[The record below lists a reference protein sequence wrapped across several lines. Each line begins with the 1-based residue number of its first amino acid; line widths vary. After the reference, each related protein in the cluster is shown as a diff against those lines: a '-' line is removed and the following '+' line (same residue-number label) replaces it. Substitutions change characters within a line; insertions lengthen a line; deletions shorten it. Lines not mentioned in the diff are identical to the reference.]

1 MTEAAFELAP
11 CGLVVCDG
19 NGSIVAANRFFREM
33 SGYDGGTKTFGRCLT
48 RPSQF
53 ILSAKLLPQLNQ
65 SGEASEIALT
75 LNGPDGDSIPVLV
88 NARHDGDGFHYAIF
102 PARERREYESEYLN
116 AKKKLTQY
124 SDYLRMAERLAHLG
138 HWHGNL
144 VTRETYWSPET
155 YAIFGCDPETFTPR
169 IGETMVLYHP
179 DDRKDILAT
188 VDAAVA
194 GNGEFSFR
202 ARCIRRDT
210 GEIRHIETNG
220 VCERDESGQA
230 IGLFGVVQ
238 DLTDLLRAQDAT
250 EASEARYRLLADS
263 SNDIISVFDLDGTI
277 DYVSPAI
284 EKLLGFTPAE
294 VIGKNVR
301 DIVHPDDF
309 RLTQAA
315 FAGYVRSGDWSA
327 VPRVQY
333 RARHK
338 NGHIVW
344 LEASPRAMLGPD
356 GKIAKLQ
363 DVVRDITERKAVEAA
378 LEDAMVEANAA
389 ADAKSQFLATMSHEL
404 RTPLTSIIG
413 FSALLRD
420 VVQDEEPRRF
430 SQRIWTAS
438 QGLLALIN
446 DILDHSKLEAGQ
458 LELDIAPCSANELM
472 LEVAETLEVQAQA
485 KGLFLTVDTDDDMPL
500 MLLDEVRMR
509 QILMNLAGNAVK
521 FTQDGGV
528 TIALHWRGDRLQVTI
543 TDTGP
548 GISPEGQK
556 RLFKRFSQVDH
567 TTNGTGLGL
576 MISKQLVELMGGR
589 ISVES
594 SPGNGSMF
602 WFDIPVQVCEGD
614 ADEEVGPEVAAET
627 GFILVADDHAAN
639 RELIATLMRSQG
651 YSVDTVP
658 DGGEALQACLERRYD
673 LILMDVNMPV
683 MDGLVA
689 TQGIRASCE
698 LNARTP
704 IVGVSAG
711 GESRRRICLG
721 AGMNAMVEKPIRP
734 AVLTATVAEWLAQ
747 SQGDFPHVRTG

>member
-11 CGLVVCDG
+11 CGLVVCDNDG
-19 NGSIVAANRFFREM
+19 TIVAANRYFRAM
-33 SGYDGGTKTFGRCLT
+33 SGYDGGPKTFGRCLT

-53 ILSAKLLPQLNQ
+53 ILSAKLLPELNLT
-65 SGEASEIALT
+65 GEASEIALSLT
-75 LNGPDGDSIPVLV
+75 GPDGDSVPILL
-88 NARHDGDGFHYAIF
+88 NARRDGDHFHYAVF
-102 PARERREYESEYLN
+102 PAKERREYETEYLN

-138 HWHGNL
+138 HWHGNM
-144 VTRETYWSPET
+144 VTKETYWSPET

-169 IGETMVLYHP
+169 FGETMALYHP
-179 DDRKDILAT
+179 DDREEIRAI
-188 VDAAVA
+188 VEAAIA

-202 ARCIRRDT
+202 ARCIRHDS

-220 VCERDESGQA
+220 VCERDESGKA
-230 IGLFGVVQ
+230 IGLFGVVH
-238 DLTDLLRAQDAT
+238 DLSDILSAQEAT

-263 SNDIISVFDLDGTI
+263 SNDIISVFGLDGAI
-277 DYVSPAI
+277 EYLSPAV

-294 VIGKNVR
+294 LTGRNVR
-301 DIVHPDDF
+301 DIVLPEDYPVT
-309 RLTQAA
+309 RAA
-315 FAGYVRSGDWSA
+315 FASYVRGGDWSA

-338 NGHIVW
+338 QGHIVW

-378 LEDAMVEANAA
+378 LEDAMVDANAA
-389 ADAKSQFLATMSHEL
+389 AEAKSQFLATMSHEL

-413 FSALLRD
+413 FSALLRE
-420 VVQDEEPRRF
+420 VVESEEPRRY

-458 LELDIAPCSANELM
+458 LELDLAPCSANELM
-472 LEVAETLEVQAQA
+472 QEVADLLEVQAHA

-509 QILMNLAGNAVK
+509 QILINLAGNAVK
-521 FTQDGGV
+521 FTGDGGV
-528 TIALHWRGDRLQVTI
+528 TIALHWRGDRLQVTV

-548 GISPEGQK
+548 GISPEGHK

-576 MISKQLVELMGGR
+576 MICKQLVELMGGR
-589 ISVES
+589 IGVES

-602 WFDIPVQVCEGD
+602 WFDIPVQVCDGED
-614 ADEEVGPEVAAET
+614 ADEAGTEVAT
-627 GFILVADDHAAN
+627 GTGYILMADDHAGN
-639 RELIATLMRSQG
+639 RDLILSLMRARG
-651 YSVDTVP
+651 YYVDAVA

-689 TQGIRASCE
+689 TQGIRASSE

-704 IVGVSAG
+704 IIGVSAG

-721 AGMNAMVEKPIRP
+721 AGMNDMVEKPIRP
-734 AVLTATVAEWLAQ
+734 GVLTATVAEWLAH
-747 SQGDFPHVRTG
+747 SQGDLPHARIG